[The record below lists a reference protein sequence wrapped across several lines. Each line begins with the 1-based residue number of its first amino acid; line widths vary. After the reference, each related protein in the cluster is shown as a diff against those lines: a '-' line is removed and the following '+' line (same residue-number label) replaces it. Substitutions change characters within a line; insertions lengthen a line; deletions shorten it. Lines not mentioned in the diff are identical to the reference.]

1 MEKDKLKEINLLQL
15 IAMLFDW
22 LGGLLKSVL
31 EGLGY
36 LLRLSYRHALITII
50 ITGMAV
56 GAGLFLSRPSARI
69 YKAEAMAMIYG
80 SEAQTVKEICKQ
92 LENSIST
99 NNLYSLSATL
109 QVPDSIARNIIQF
122 QSFYVIDYLKD
133 KIADRVD
140 FDDNHPLTDTLN
152 VRMTDRLYFRIK
164 TKNTGQISIVQ
175 KALLNYFN
183 TNEVMKTQFE
193 NKKNELKQE
202 IDICNAECKRIDS
215 LAKVSYYKAVDKQ
228 IKFENNKL
236 IVGEQKKQLLYGD
249 LLEIHKA
256 KTKAEIQY
264 VNYKQPMAL
273 PAGFAVIQIPING
286 SVKYG
291 ILGLLIGYFVSL
303 IVSTLFENRKKIA
316 KYLNRK

>member
-15 IAMLFDW
+15 IAMLFNW
-22 LGGLLKSVL
+22 LGGLLKSLL

-36 LLRLSYRHALITII
+36 LLRLSYRHALITLI
-50 ITGMAV
+50 ITGLAV
-56 GAGLFLSRPSARI
+56 GVGLFISRPSARI

-80 SEAQTVKEICKQ
+80 SEAQTVKEVCKQ
-92 LENSIST
+92 LENSIAT
-99 NNLYSLSATL
+99 NNLYSLSAIL
-109 QVPDSIARNIIQF
+109 QIPDSVVRNITQF

-133 KIADRVD
+133 KVADRVD
-140 FDDNHPLTDTLN
+140 FDNNHPLTDTLN

-164 TKNTGQISIVQ
+164 TKNTSQIPIVQ

-215 LAKVSYYKAVDKQ
+215 LAKVSYFKDVDKQ
-228 IKFENNKL
+228 IKFDNNKL
-236 IVGEQKKQLLYGD
+236 IVGEQKKQLFYGD

-256 KTKAEIQY
+256 KSKAEIQY

-273 PAGFAVIQIPING
+273 PSGFAVIQIPING

-291 ILGLLIGYFVSL
+291 VLGLLIGYFVSL
-303 IVSTLFENRKKIA
+303 IVSALFENRKKIA
-316 KYLNRK
+316 KYLNCK

>member
-50 ITGMAV
+50 ITGLAV
-56 GAGLFLSRPSARI
+56 GAGLFLSRPSASI

-92 LENSIST
+92 LENSISS

>member
-50 ITGMAV
+50 ITGLAV

-109 QVPDSIARNIIQF
+109 QIPDSVARNIVQF

-140 FDDNHPLTDTLN
+140 FDNNHPLTDTLN

-164 TKNTGQISIVQ
+164 TKNTGQIPIVQ

-215 LAKVSYYKAVDKQ
+215 LAKVSYFKDVDKQ

-236 IVGEQKKQLLYGD
+236 IVGEQKKQLFYDD
-249 LLEIHKA
+249 LLNIHKA
-256 KTKAEIQY
+256 KSKAEIQY

-273 PAGFAVIQIPING
+273 PSGFAVIQIPING

-291 ILGLLIGYFVSL
+291 VLGLLIGYLVSL
-303 IVSTLFENRKKIA
+303 IVSALFENRKKIA